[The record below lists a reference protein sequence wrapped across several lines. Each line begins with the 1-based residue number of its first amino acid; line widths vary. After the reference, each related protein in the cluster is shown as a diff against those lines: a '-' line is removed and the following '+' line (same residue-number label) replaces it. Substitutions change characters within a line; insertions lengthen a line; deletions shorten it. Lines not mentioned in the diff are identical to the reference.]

1 MDKTV
6 RKINLQDSDQ
16 HDIIYWK
23 SQSPEKK
30 LDIVQ
35 SLREIYYVF
44 RNESRTGF
52 QRIYSIIKQ
61 Q

>member
-6 RKINLQDSDQ
+6 RKINLKDSDQ

-23 SQSPEKK
+23 SQSPEEK

-44 RNESRTGF
+44 RNESRTGL

>member
-6 RKINLQDSDQ
+6 RKINLKDSEQ

-23 SQSPEKK
+23 SQSPEEKF
-30 LDIVQ
+30 DIVQ

-44 RNESRTGF
+44 RNVSRTGF
-52 QRIYSIIKQ
+52 QRIYSIIK
-61 Q
+61 

>member
-6 RKINLQDSDQ
+6 RKINLQDADQ

-30 LDIVQ
+30 LDMVQ

-61 Q
+61 K

>member
-6 RKINLQDSDQ
+6 RKINLKDSEQ

-23 SQSPEKK
+23 SQSPEEK

-52 QRIYSIIKQ
+52 QRIYSIIK
-61 Q
+61 

>member
-6 RKINLQDSDQ
+6 RKINLQDADQ

-23 SQSPEKK
+23 SQSPEEK